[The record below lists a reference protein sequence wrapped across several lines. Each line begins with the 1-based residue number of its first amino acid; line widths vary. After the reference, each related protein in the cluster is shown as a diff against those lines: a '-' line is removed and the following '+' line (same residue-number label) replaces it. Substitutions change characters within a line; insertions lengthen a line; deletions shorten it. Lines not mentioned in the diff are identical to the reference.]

1 MDRNIIETHV
11 ILLSR
16 TRRRNTVTGTSK
28 ETEII
33 HNTIKRIEK
42 QLYRTS
48 CRNVLAKSLAT
59 QGGVFYMHYEQICF
73 CS

>member
-28 ETEII
+28 ETEMTVIYMCI
-33 HNTIKRIEK
+33 YDAIVPFRGHPKRTRSIDGEE
-42 QLYRTS
+42 S
-48 CRNVLAKSLAT
+48 
-59 QGGVFYMHYEQICF
+59 
-73 CS
+73 